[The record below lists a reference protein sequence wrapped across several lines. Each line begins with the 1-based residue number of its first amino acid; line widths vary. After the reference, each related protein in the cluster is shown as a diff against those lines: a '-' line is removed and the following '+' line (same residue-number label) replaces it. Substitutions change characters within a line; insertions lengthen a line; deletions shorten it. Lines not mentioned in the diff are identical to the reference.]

1 MTPEDKL
8 LREIFGYKPKFKNK
22 EIQEQYE
29 LNCMTVRGYEE
40 LWRLTSYVPK
50 EDIDYIKTDF
60 DVIHKLLLDNNYLKN
75 MIELRAKRILK
86 LKELNAPKIIIES
99 EYRLFYEKVVK
110 LLNISLTKEEIEE
123 LHKPVTDDE

>member
-8 LREIFGYKPKFKNK
+8 LRAIFGYKPKFKTK
-22 EIQEQYE
+22 DIQEKYE
-29 LNCMTVRGYEE
+29 LNCMTIRGYEE

-60 DVIHKLLLDNNYLKN
+60 HVIHKLLLDNNYLKD

-86 LKELNAPKIIIES
+86 MKELNAPGVIIEN

>member
-1 MTPEDKL
+1 MSYIPSED
-8 LREIFGYKPKFKNK
+8 RNYVKP
-22 EIQEQYE
+22 
-29 LNCMTVRGYEE
+29 
-40 LWRLTSYVPK
+40 
-50 EDIDYIKTDF
+50 DF
-60 DVIHKLLLDNNYLKN
+60 HVIHKLLLDNNYLKD

>member
-60 DVIHKLLLDNNYLKN
+60 YVIHKLLLDNNYLKD

-99 EYRLFYEKVVK
+99 EYRVLFEKVVK
-110 LLNISLTKEEIEE
+110 NFY
-123 LHKPVTDDE
+123 

>member
-8 LREIFGYKPKFKNK
+8 LRAIFGYKPKFKNK

-29 LNCMTVRGYEE
+29 LNCLTIRGYEE

-60 DVIHKLLLDNNYLKN
+60 YVIHKLLLDNNYLKD

-86 LKELNAPKIIIES
+86 MKELNAPGVIIEN

>member
-40 LWRLTSYVPK
+40 LYRLTSYVPK

-60 DVIHKLLLDNNYLKN
+60 HVIHKLLLDNNYLKD

-86 LKELNAPKIIIES
+86 LKELNAPRVIIES
-99 EYRLFYEKVVK
+99 EYRLLFEKIVK

>member
-1 MTPEDKL
+1 MTPEERL
-8 LREIFGYKPKFKNK
+8 LRGIFGYTPKFKNK
-22 EIQEQYE
+22 EVQNQYE

-40 LWRLTSYVPK
+40 LYRLTSYVPK

-60 DVIHKLLLDNNYLKN
+60 HVIHKILLDNNYLKD

-86 LKELNAPKIIIES
+86 LKELNAPRVIIES
-99 EYRLFYEKVVK
+99 EYRLLFEKIVK

-123 LHKPVTDDE
+123 LHNPVTDDE

>member
-40 LWRLTSYVPK
+40 LYRLTSYVPK

-60 DVIHKLLLDNNYLKN
+60 YVIHKLLLDNNYLKD

-86 LKELNAPKIIIES
+86 LKELNAPRVIIES
-99 EYRLFYEKVVK
+99 EYRLLFEKIVK

>member
-8 LREIFGYKPKFKNK
+8 LRAIFGYKPKFKTK
-22 EIQEQYE
+22 DIQEKYE
-29 LNCMTVRGYEE
+29 LNCMTIRGYEE

-50 EDIDYIKTDF
+50 EDIDYIKTDYH
-60 DVIHKLLLDNNYLKN
+60 VIHKLLLDNNYIKD

>member
-40 LWRLTSYVPK
+40 
-50 EDIDYIKTDF
+50 
-60 DVIHKLLLDNNYLKN
+60 
-75 MIELRAKRILK
+75 
-86 LKELNAPKIIIES
+86 
-99 EYRLFYEKVVK
+99 
-110 LLNISLTKEEIEE
+110 
-123 LHKPVTDDE
+123 

>member
-8 LREIFGYKPKFKNK
+8 LRAIFGYKPKFKTK
-22 EIQEQYE
+22 DIQEKYE
-29 LNCMTVRGYEE
+29 LNCMTIRGYEE

-60 DVIHKLLLDNNYLKN
+60 HVIHKLLLDNNYLKD

-123 LHKPVTDDE
+123 LHKPVEE

>member
-8 LREIFGYKPKFKNK
+8 LRAIFGYKPKFKTK
-22 EIQEQYE
+22 DIQEKYE
-29 LNCMTVRGYEE
+29 LNCMTIRGYEE

-60 DVIHKLLLDNNYLKN
+60 HVIHKLLLDNNYLKD
-75 MIELRAKRILK
+75 MIELRAKRVLK
-86 LKELNAPKIIIES
+86 MKELEAPEIIIQN
-99 EYRLFYEKVVK
+99 EYRVFFEKVVK

-123 LHKPVTDDE
+123 LHKIIKE

>member
-1 MTPEDKL
+1 MTPEERL
-8 LREIFGYKPKFKNK
+8 LRGIFGYTPKFKNK
-22 EIQEQYE
+22 EVQNQYE
-29 LNCMTVRGYEE
+29 LNCMTIRGYEE
-40 LWRLTSYVPK
+40 LYRLTSYVPK

-60 DVIHKLLLDNNYLKN
+60 HVIHKLLLDNNYLKD